1 MDMKIF
7 RMAIACA
14 SIMGAGLQAMN
25 VSCERPITLGGVLEV
40 KNIFDQEEP
49 FSSSQRQKLIDFMNG
64 GFVRVCDCLCSIV
77 DERVARSVGEM
88 KEGIKAFLN
97 RNSLDDLLFT
107 QNGAEYRFYIKS
119 ILTTLEANK
128 KQLLHKTNPDAR
140 KISEQIKHHE
150 NKIKDLQKVLKE
162 SEEETPIA

>member
-25 VSCERPITLGGVLEV
+25 ASCERSITLGEVLEV

-49 FSSSQRQKLIDFMNG
+49 FSSSQRQKLIDFMNE
-64 GFVRVCDCLCSIV
+64 GFVRVCDCLRSIA
-77 DERVARSVGEM
+77 DERVAQSVDEM
-88 KEGIKAFLN
+88 KRSIEEFLN
-97 RNSLDDLLFT
+97 QNSLDKLLFAKAGRT
-107 QNGAEYRFYIKS
+107 CRFYIQS
-119 ILTTLEANK
+119 VLTTLEANK
-128 KQLLHKTNPDAR
+128 NQLFHKTNPDAL

-150 NKIKDLQKVLKE
+150 NKIKDLQNALQE
-162 SEEETPIA
+162 SEEKTPIA